1 MPNLKQKSGL
11 SPALLQLAQWTQP
24 WLTPSINIVCL
35 KTKQCHPSL
44 SANDQLSLLSNKEGL
59 TSMTM
64 TFMSSP
70 SLLVTSESVTE
81 GHPDKV
87 CDQIADAILDEIIA
101 NDPDAHC
108 ACEVVATTGLVL
120 VMGEITTSHYVDC
133 SAIARAVINDIG
145 YTKPEYQFDSESCG
159 VIVSVK
165 EQSAEINAAVG
176 EDEGAGDQGIML
188 GFACNET
195 PELMPLPI
203 SLAHKLCLQLSKVRK
218 DGTLAYLRPD
228 GKSQVT
234 IEYEFGKPKRAH
246 AVVVAAQHDPGVT
259 SQQLADDINKH
270 VIRPVLG
277 DWIDDKTEV
286 HINRSG
292 SFILG
297 GPAADSGLSGRK
309 NIVDT
314 YGAVGR
320 HGGGSYSGKDPS
332 KVDRSASYAARWVAK
347 NLVAAG
353 LADRCEVELSY
364 AIGHPQPIGVSVET
378 FGTHKVDHGAIQKLV
393 RDHFDLSPKGIIR
406 DLRLRRPIYR
416 PTASYGHFGRTD
428 IDAPWEETNK
438 ADELRDAAA
447 KLDSRAEEAQRA

>member
-1 MPNLKQKSGL
+1 
-11 SPALLQLAQWTQP
+11 
-24 WLTPSINIVCL
+24 
-35 KTKQCHPSL
+35 
-44 SANDQLSLLSNKEGL
+44 
-59 TSMTM
+59 MTM

-81 GHPDKV
+81 GHPDKI

-101 NDPDAHC
+101 HDPDGHV
-108 ACEVVATTGLVL
+108 ACEVVVTTGLVM
-120 VMGEITTSHYVDC
+120 VIGEISTSHYVDITRIVREV
-133 SAIARAVINDIG
+133 IADIG
-145 YTKPEYQFDSESCG
+145 YTKPEYAFDAESCG
-159 VIVSVK
+159 VLVSVK
-165 EQSAEINAAVG
+165 EQSREISDAVG
-176 EDEGAGDQGIML
+176 DDEGAGDQGIML

-203 SLAHKLCLQLSKVRK
+203 SLAHRLCLRLAKVRK
-218 DGTLAYLRPD
+218 DGTLPYLRPD

-246 AVVVAAQHDPGVT
+246 AVVVAAQHDPDV
-259 SQQLADDINKH
+259 SLERLSSDIQEH
-270 VIRPVLG
+270 VVRPVLG
-277 DWIDDKTEV
+277 DWLDDKTEV

-292 SFILG
+292 SFVLG
-297 GPAADSGLSGRK
+297 GPAADTGLSGRK

-314 YGAVGR
+314 YGAIGR

-378 FGTHKVDHGAIQKLV
+378 FGTHKTNHGAIEQLV

-406 DLRLRRPIYR
+406 DLNLRRPIYR
-416 PTASYGHFGRTD
+416 PTASYGHFGRMD
-428 IDAPWEETNK
+428 IEAPWEETNK
-438 ADELRDAAA
+438 ADELRAAAA
-447 KLDSRAEEAQRA
+447 KLGAETPAGEAQRA

>member
-1 MPNLKQKSGL
+1 
-11 SPALLQLAQWTQP
+11 
-24 WLTPSINIVCL
+24 
-35 KTKQCHPSL
+35 
-44 SANDQLSLLSNKEGL
+44 
-59 TSMTM
+59 MTM

-81 GHPDKV
+81 GHPDKI

-101 NDPDAHC
+101 NDPDGHV
-108 ACEVVATTGLVL
+108 ACEVVATTGLVM
-120 VMGEITTSHYVDC
+120 VMGEISTSHYVDITKIVRDV
-133 SAIARAVINDIG
+133 IADIG
-145 YTKPEYQFDSESCG
+145 YTKPEYAFDAQSCG
-159 VIVSVK
+159 VLVSVK
-165 EQSAEINAAVG
+165 EQSREISDAVG

-203 SLAHKLCLQLSKVRK
+203 SLAHGLCLRLAQVRK
-218 DGTLAYLRPD
+218 DGTLPYLRPD

-246 AVVVAAQHDPGVT
+246 AVVVAAQHDPDV
-259 SQQLADDINKH
+259 SMDQLKSDINEH
-270 VIRPVLG
+270 VIKPVIG
-277 DWIDDKTEV
+277 DWMDDKTEI

-314 YGAVGR
+314 YGAIGR

-378 FGTHKVDHGAIQKLV
+378 FGTHKVNHGAIEKLV
-393 RDHFDLSPKGIIR
+393 RDHFDLSPRGIIR
-406 DLRLRRPIYR
+406 DLKLRRPIYR
-416 PTASYGHFGRTD
+416 PTASYGHFGRLD

-438 ADELRDAAA
+438 ADELRAAAA
-447 KLDSRAEEAQRA
+447 KLSAETPAEEAQRA

>member
-1 MPNLKQKSGL
+1 
-11 SPALLQLAQWTQP
+11 
-24 WLTPSINIVCL
+24 
-35 KTKQCHPSL
+35 
-44 SANDQLSLLSNKEGL
+44 
-59 TSMTM
+59 M

-101 NDPDAHC
+101 HDPEAHC

-120 VMGEITTSHYVDC
+120 ITGEISTSHHVDYTN
-133 SAIARAVINDIG
+133 IARGVIKDIG
-145 YTKPEYQFDSESCG
+145 YTKPEYHFDSASCG
-159 VIVSVK
+159 IIVSVK
-165 EQSAEINAAVG
+165 EQSREISAAVG

-195 PELMPLPI
+195 DTLMPLPI
-203 SLAHKLCLQLSKVRK
+203 MLSHHLCLRLSQVRK
-218 DGTLAYLRPD
+218 DGTIPYLRPD

-246 AVVVAAQHDPGVT
+246 AVVVAAQHDMGIT
-259 SQQLADDINKH
+259 GERLWDDINQH
-270 VIRPVLG
+270 VIRPVMGRWL
-277 DWIDDKTEV
+277 DSDTEIHV
-286 HINRSG
+286 NRSG

-314 YGAVGR
+314 YGGVGR

-347 NLVAAG
+347 NIVAAG
-353 LADRCEVELSY
+353 LADRVEVELSY

-378 FGTHKVDHGAIQKLV
+378 FGTHHFDHGGLLEIV
-393 RDHFDLSPKGIIR
+393 REVFDLSPHGIIR

-416 PTASYGHFGRTD
+416 PTASYGHFGRHD
-428 IDAPWEETNK
+428 IDAPWEQTNR
-438 ADELRDAAA
+438 ADELRRAA
-447 KLDSRAEEAQRA
+447 EARGEVKQPA

>member
-1 MPNLKQKSGL
+1 
-11 SPALLQLAQWTQP
+11 
-24 WLTPSINIVCL
+24 
-35 KTKQCHPSL
+35 
-44 SANDQLSLLSNKEGL
+44 
-59 TSMTM
+59 M

-87 CDQIADAILDEIIA
+87 CDQIADAILDDIIR
-101 NDPDAHC
+101 NDPEAHV

-120 VMGEITTSHYVDC
+120 VMGEITTTHYVDC
-133 SAIARAVINDIG
+133 AGIARSVINDIG
-145 YTKPEYQFDSESCG
+145 YNKPEYAFDSASCG

-165 EQSAEINAAVG
+165 EQSPEINAAVG
-176 EDEGAGDQGIML
+176 DDEGAGDQGIML

-203 SLAHKLCLQLSKVRK
+203 SLSHKLCLQLSKLRK

-234 IEYEFGKPKRAH
+234 IEYQFGKPKRAK
-246 AVVVAAQHDPGVT
+246 AVVVAAQHDPEI
-259 SQQLADDINKH
+259 SAEQLNADIRKH
-270 VIRPVLG
+270 VIDPMVG
-277 DWIDDKTEV
+277 EWIDSDTEI

-292 SFILG
+292 SFVLG

-378 FGTHKVDHGAIQKLV
+378 FGTHKVDIASIDKLV
-393 RDHFDLSPKGIIR
+393 REHFDLSPGGIIR

-416 PTASYGHFGRTD
+416 ATASYGHFGRTD

-438 ADELRDAAA
+438 ADELREAAA
-447 KLDSRAEEAQRA
+447 GLAQSPLAEEARRA

>member
-1 MPNLKQKSGL
+1 
-11 SPALLQLAQWTQP
+11 
-24 WLTPSINIVCL
+24 
-35 KTKQCHPSL
+35 
-44 SANDQLSLLSNKEGL
+44 
-59 TSMTM
+59 
-64 TFMSSP
+64 MSSP

-87 CDQIADAILDEIIA
+87 CDQIADAILDDIIRH
-101 NDPDAHC
+101 DPEAHV
-108 ACEVVATTGLVL
+108 ACEVVSTTGLVL
-120 VMGEITTSHYVDC
+120 VTGEITTSHYVDIT
-133 SAIARAVINDIG
+133 ALTRGVIADIG
-145 YTKPEYQFDSESCG
+145 YTKPEYQFDAESCG
-159 VIVSVK
+159 VLVSVK
-165 EQSAEINAAVG
+165 EQSPEINAAVG
-176 EDEGAGDQGIML
+176 SDEGAGDQGIML

-203 SLAHKLCLQLSKVRK
+203 SLAHKLCLKLAEVRK
-218 DGTLAYLRPD
+218 NGALGYLRPD

-246 AVVVAAQHDPGVT
+246 AIVLAAQHDPHIALED
-259 SQQLADDINKH
+259 LAADLRKL
-270 VIRPVLG
+270 VIDPIVG
-277 DWIDDKTEV
+277 DWIDDDTEI

-292 SFILG
+292 SFVLG

-347 NLVAAG
+347 NVVAAD
-353 LADRCEVELSY
+353 LAERCEVELSY

-378 FGTHKVDHGAIQKLV
+378 FGTHKIDVVALNKIV
-393 RDHFDLSPKGIIR
+393 RDVFDLSPNGIIR
-406 DLRLRRPIYR
+406 SLDLRRPIYR

-428 IDAPWEETNK
+428 IDAPWEKTNK
-438 ADELRDAAA
+438 ADELRAAA
-447 KLDSRAEEAQRA
+447 SKVESAEAQRA

>member
-1 MPNLKQKSGL
+1 
-11 SPALLQLAQWTQP
+11 
-24 WLTPSINIVCL
+24 
-35 KTKQCHPSL
+35 
-44 SANDQLSLLSNKEGL
+44 
-59 TSMTM
+59 
-64 TFMSSP
+64 MSSP

-87 CDQIADAILDEIIA
+87 CDQIADAILDDIIA
-101 NDPDAHC
+101 HDPEAHC

-120 VMGEITTSHYVDC
+120 VMGEISTSHYVDL
-133 SAIARAVINDIG
+133 SGIARQVIADIG
-145 YTKPEYQFDSESCG
+145 YIRPEYAFDSQSCG

-165 EQSAEINAAVG
+165 EQSPEINKAVG

-203 SLAHKLCLQLSKVRK
+203 SLAHKLCQRLAHVRK
-218 DGTLAYLRPD
+218 DGILSYLRPD

-246 AVVVAAQHDPGVT
+246 AVVIAAQHDAGV
-259 SQQLADDINKH
+259 SGKELWDDINEQ
-270 VIRPVLG
+270 VIRPVMG
-277 DWIDDKTEV
+277 DWLDDKTEIHV
-286 HINRSG
+286 NRSG

-314 YGAVGR
+314 YGGVGR

-353 LADRCEVELSY
+353 LADRAEVELSY

-378 FGTHKVDHGAIQKLV
+378 FGTHKIDVTAIQKLV
-393 RDHFDLSPKGIIR
+393 REHFDLSPKGIIR

-416 PTASYGHFGRTD
+416 ATASYGHMGRTD
-428 IDAPWEETNK
+428 IDAPWEQTNK
-438 ADELRDAAA
+438 AEELKKAAA
-447 KLDSRAEEAQRA
+447 ALKGAKPVGTQPA

>member
-1 MPNLKQKSGL
+1 
-11 SPALLQLAQWTQP
+11 
-24 WLTPSINIVCL
+24 
-35 KTKQCHPSL
+35 
-44 SANDQLSLLSNKEGL
+44 
-59 TSMTM
+59 MTM

-101 NDPDAHC
+101 HDPDGHV
-108 ACEVVATTGLVL
+108 ACEVVTTTGLV
-120 VMGEITTSHYVDC
+120 MITGEISTSHHVDYTK
-133 SAIARAVINDIG
+133 IAREVIADIG
-145 YTKPEYQFDSESCG
+145 YTKPEYAFDAISCG

-165 EQSAEINAAVG
+165 EQSKEISNAVG

-203 SLAHKLCLQLSKVRK
+203 NLAHRLCLRLAQVRK
-218 DGTLAYLRPD
+218 EKTLPYLRPD

-246 AVVVAAQHDPGVT
+246 AVVIAAQHDPGI
-259 SQQLADDINKH
+259 SGQQLWDDINEH
-270 VIRPVLG
+270 VIKPVLG
-277 DWIDDKTEV
+277 HWVDDKTEIHV
-286 HINRSG
+286 NRSG

-353 LADRCEVELSY
+353 LAERCEVELSY

-378 FGTHKVDHGAIQKLV
+378 FGTHKVNHGAIQKIV
-393 RDHFDLSPKGIIR
+393 RDHFDLSPRGIIH
-406 DLRLRRPIYR
+406 DLRLRRAIYR
-416 PTASYGHFGRTD
+416 PTASYGHFGRVD

-438 ADELRDAAA
+438 ANELRAAA
-447 KLDSRAEEAQRA
+447 EKLGAEAQTEEAQRA

>member
-1 MPNLKQKSGL
+1 
-11 SPALLQLAQWTQP
+11 
-24 WLTPSINIVCL
+24 
-35 KTKQCHPSL
+35 
-44 SANDQLSLLSNKEGL
+44 
-59 TSMTM
+59 MTM

-101 NDPDAHC
+101 HDPDGHV
-108 ACEVVATTGLVL
+108 ACEVVATTGLVM
-120 VMGEITTSHYVDC
+120 VMGEISTSHYVDITKIVRDV
-133 SAIARAVINDIG
+133 IADIG
-145 YTKPEYQFDSESCG
+145 YTKPEYAFDAESCG
-159 VIVSVK
+159 VLVSVK
-165 EQSAEINAAVG
+165 EQSQEISDAVG

-203 SLAHKLCLQLSKVRK
+203 SLAHRLCLRLAQVRK
-218 DGTLAYLRPD
+218 DRTLPYLRPD

-246 AVVVAAQHDPGVT
+246 AVVVAAQHDP
-259 SQQLADDINKH
+259 DITIERLSGDIKEH
-270 VIRPVLG
+270 VVRPVLG
-277 DWIDDKTEV
+277 DWIDDKTEI

-314 YGAVGR
+314 YGAIGR

-353 LADRCEVELSY
+353 LLDRCEVELSY
-364 AIGHPQPIGVSVET
+364 AIGHPQPISVSVET
-378 FGTHKVDHGAIQKLV
+378 FGTHKIDQAAIQQLV
-393 RDHFDLSPKGIIR
+393 RDHFDLSPRGIIR
-406 DLRLRRPIYR
+406 DLKLRRPIYR
-416 PTASYGHFGRTD
+416 PTASYGHFGRVD

-438 ADELRDAAA
+438 VDELRAAAA
-447 KLDSRAEEAQRA
+447 KLGAETPAGEAQRA